1 MQRSSFLWAWRH
13 NGCWEITMR
22 QGRPRRERKK
32 QELSRTL
39 PMEAH
44 DIPLLCSKL
53 CTNFLPSF
61 SQQPRELSLF
71 NKYDSL
77 RKALRLKVTQAGKWW
92 KLDWKLPRVPGHYL
106 QGLPWG
112 FWRTE
117 KREETEEMEA
127 LQWESITFMF
137 RKVALVAFQNMQFQD
152 RKSEVG
158 LFRLNS
164 SSESPGDLVNMH
176 IQQIQCENRGC
187 VSDRLPGGVVHC
199 STVRCGTWWRK
210 HFYSVQFIATR
221 HTWLDSPWK
230 AAGVTKSLELRF
242 YYS

>member
-1 MQRSSFLWAWRH
+1 MQRYVYCTLLIEHGFITTLAKWEKEREREKERRKHLPLAEDVGERLDVGIAGDVWEMQRSSCLWAWRH

-61 SQQPRELSLF
+61 SQQPHELSLF

-77 RKALRLKVTQAGKWW
+77 RKALHLKVTRASKWW
-92 KLDWKLPRVPGHYL
+92 KLDWKLPRIPGHYL
-106 QGLPWG
+106 RGLPWG

-127 LQWESITFMF
+127 L
-137 RKVALVAFQNMQFQD
+137 
-152 RKSEVG
+152 
-158 LFRLNS
+158 
-164 SSESPGDLVNMH
+164 
-176 IQQIQCENRGC
+176 
-187 VSDRLPGGVVHC
+187 
-199 STVRCGTWWRK
+199 
-210 HFYSVQFIATR
+210 
-221 HTWLDSPWK
+221 
-230 AAGVTKSLELRF
+230 
-242 YYS
+242 